1 MKWSFKALGTQWW
14 IEIFTDLDDTQQ
26 AEVKDFCL
34 LFVATYENNYSR
46 FKSNSQLSI
55 LNRDR
60 VLPHPSPEFIRL
72 LEYGKQLYLRSD
84 THFNLLTGH
93 ILESKGYDA
102 AYSFQDTQS
111 GETPGNPITDLT
123 ITADTFELHHGN
135 VDLGGFGKGY
145 LIDLLASEFKNTL
158 NLQEF
163 LINGGGDMYATHHN
177 GNAIEIYLE
186 HPIKHG
192 TMIASTKLLNQG
204 FAASSPHRRVW
215 QNATGTHHH
224 IIGDT
229 ITADGTYIKAA
240 SAADADAFATAILQL
255 NPGKIE
261 ALAQQENLAVAQVN
275 TATNLLTRT
284 KNFD

>member
-1 MKWSFKALGTQWW
+1 MKFSFQALGTTWW
-14 IEIFTDLDDTQQ
+14 IEIFTDLNDTQQ

-46 FKSNSQLSI
+46 FKSDSQLSI

-60 VLPHPSPEFIRL
+60 VLPNPTPEFIKL
-72 LEYGKQLYLRSD
+72 LEYGKQLYLRTD

-102 AYSFQDTQS
+102 TYSFKDTQS
-111 GETPGNPITDLT
+111 KETPGNPITDLT
-123 ITADTFELHHGN
+123 ISADIIELHHGN

-145 LIDLLASEFKNTL
+145 LIDLLTD
-158 NLQEF
+158 NLRRRFDLRQF
-163 LINGGGDMYATHHN
+163 LINGGGDMYATQQD
-177 GNAIEIYLE
+177 GKAVEIYLE
-186 HPIKHG
+186 HPINHG
-192 TMIASTKLLNQG
+192 TVIARTKLHNQG

-215 QNATGTHHH
+215 QNSTGTHHH

-240 SAADADAFATAILQL
+240 SAADADAFATTILQL
-255 NPGKIE
+255 GKNKIE
-261 ALAQQENLAVAQVN
+261 SLAQYENLAVAHIN
-275 TATNLLTRT
+275 ATTNQLTKTR
-284 KNFD
+284 NFD